1 MRKTIAPTLG
11 ALALTAAALM
21 GGAPDV
27 GMAQDLPT
35 SSAPAQ
41 AFAPFLPLIGKTWR
55 GTNVTQEGVGDVMRW
70 DWAVGGHAVR
80 IVHAVNGGVYG
91 GETLIFPDKDSGQL
105 IFHYFTTG
113 GFHTTGVIRP
123 TGPGAMEIEETV
135 HGADGVEV
143 LKSRATLGPD
153 GVYRTRSLVER
164 DGAWVEFG
172 GFDYREDPAA
182 SVALPMVAGLETPA
196 SAGAL
201 DLTRRIVASSGN
213 AGEDSAGYLLVRN
226 GAPVADELMDA
237 SCACADRVEFHR
249 VVRTASGGNM
259 EDDPVWPVPGNGALE
274 VKPGTNL
281 HLMLINFDP
290 AKIVDG
296 RVRLTLTFRDAG
308 TVQADFSVTT
318 DSRAAW
324 AAFD

>member
-1 MRKTIAPTLG
+1 MKKT
-11 ALALTAAALM
+11 LAAVLTAAALM
-21 GGAPDV
+21 GAAPAAV
-27 GMAQDLPT
+27 MAQELPT
-35 SSAPAQ
+35 ASAPAQ

-55 GTNVTQEGVGDVMRW
+55 GTNVTQEGVEDVMRW

-123 TGPGAMEIEETV
+123 TGSGAMEIDETV

-172 GFDYREDPAA
+172 GFDYSQDAA
-182 SVALPMVAGLETPA
+182 ARIILPMAAGLETPV
-196 SAGAL
+196 SVGPL
-201 DLTRRIVASSGN
+201 DLTRRIVATSGA
-213 AGEDSAGYLLVRN
+213 AGEDSAGYLMVRN
-226 GAPVADELMDA
+226 GSPVADELLDA
-237 SCACADRVEFHR
+237 SCACADRIEFHR
-249 VVRTASGGNM
+249 VVRTPSGGSM
-259 EDDPVWPVPGNGALE
+259 VDDPVWAVPGNGALE
-274 VKPGTNL
+274 VRPGTNL
-281 HLMLINFDP
+281 HFMLINFDP
-290 AKIVDG
+290 AKAVDG

-308 TVQADFSVTT
+308 TVQAEFSLTS
-318 DSRAAW
+318 DSAGAW

>member
-1 MRKTIAPTLG
+1 MKKT
-11 ALALTAAALM
+11 LAAVLTAAALM
-21 GGAPDV
+21 GAAPAV
-27 GMAQDLPT
+27 VMAQDLPT
-35 SSAPAQ
+35 AEAPAHV
-41 AFAPFLPLIGKTWR
+41 FAPFLPLIGKTWR
-55 GTNVTQEGVGDVMRW
+55 GRHATQEGVEDVMRW

-80 IVHAVNGGVYG
+80 ITHAVNGGVYG

-135 HGADGVEV
+135 HGADGVEM

-153 GVYRTRSLVER
+153 GVYRTRALVER
-164 DGAWVEFG
+164 DGQWVEFG
-172 GFDYREDPAA
+172 GFDYSQDAA
-182 SVALPMVAGLETPA
+182 ARISLPMAPGLEAAA

-201 DLTRRIVASSGN
+201 DLTRRIVATSGA
-213 AGEDSAGYLLVRN
+213 AGEDSAGYLMVRN
-226 GAPVADELMDA
+226 GSPVADELMDA

-249 VVRTASGGNM
+249 VVRTVSGGSM
-259 EDDPVWPVPGNGALE
+259 VDDPVWAVPGQGALE
-274 VKPGTNL
+274 VRPGTNL
-281 HLMLINFDP
+281 HFMLINFDP
-290 AKIVDG
+290 AKAVDG

-308 TVQADFSVTT
+308 MVQADFSLTS
-318 DSRAAW
+318 DSAGAW

>member
-1 MRKTIAPTLG
+1 MRKT
-11 ALALTAAALM
+11 LAAVLTAAALM
-21 GGAPDV
+21 GAAPAV
-27 GMAQDLPT
+27 VMAQDLPT
-35 SSAPAQ
+35 AEAAAQ
-41 AFAPFLPLIGKTWR
+41 AFTPFLPLIGKTWR
-55 GTNVTQEGVGDVMRW
+55 GTNVTQEGVEDVMRW

-123 TGPGAMEIEETV
+123 TGPGAMEIDETV

-153 GVYRTRSLVER
+153 EVYRTRSLVER
-164 DGAWVEFG
+164 DGEWVEFG
-172 GFDYREDPAA
+172 GFDYRQDAA
-182 SVALPMVAGLETPA
+182 ARISLPMAAGIETPA
-196 SAGAL
+196 SVGPL
-201 DLTRRIVASSGN
+201 DLTRRIVASSGA
-213 AGEDSAGYLLVRN
+213 AGEDSAGYLLIRN
-226 GAPVADELMDA
+226 GSPVADELTDA

-249 VVRTASGGNM
+249 VVRTETGGNM
-259 EDDPVWPVPGNGALE
+259 IDDPVWVVPGNGALE
-274 VKPGTNL
+274 VKPGTVL

-290 AKIVDG
+290 AQVMDG
-296 RVRLTLTFRDAG
+296 RVRLALTFRDAG
-308 TVQADFSVTT
+308 TIEADFAVTT
-318 DSRAAW
+318 DSRGAW